1 MVFESSRA
9 AGDPDTTPKPK
20 PEAYRR
26 HLEPSNTYV
35 YALQPGKKKKK
46 KRFPAFLRHKQT
58 RERPVFFAPQRE
70 PQLREAPRPWLQP

>member
-46 KRFPAFLRHKQT
+46 NVFRLSSDTNKQERDLFLRPPKRASAQGG
-58 RERPVFFAPQRE
+58 P
-70 PQLREAPRPWLQP
+70 